1 MPKKVVAANLLDM
14 VELVTSRQLQEEVFT
29 LNAPDM
35 KITWDR
41 LPRNSRRRAKLLSD
55 QMEKMANARSKTLR
69 DQHANLFRT
78 LNTIALINADSANTA
93 EIDNKIAYKPALK
106 TFLND
111 SFAKY
116 DLPEGTRKT
125 ANLVAFVNV
134 VMMKEK
140 DTNAGIEAKAVW
152 DDLLASAMAELDA
165 IKHDQFKLLPPQR
178 GFNRTIGLSEFEE
191 ELRLTVEDCFH
202 EREYLVVAVCNTV
215 DNYKRYLVKT
225 TPLAHDVSKVVK
237 GKNGK
242 RTFENRPDDNADAFE
257 IRYYEH
263 HNRITISRTRIVGTR
278 KIAAMF
284 ARKVLGTRLDESK
297 KRFYDEPLQIFRTR
311 KCLETIK
318 LPKESLE
325 NKDVLWIQS
334 IKLSPTEV
342 RKNDDSGN
350 PLNKPI
356 FIERTVVTYTGDEH
370 HFVFDEMDALLDPV
384 RFPRAHQNILS
395 AEVAMRLHKTKE
407 VDGKRLPC
415 DDEKT
420 YVIRIT
426 ERHFTVVDRNKIHD
440 KYLLDFFD
448 KIQSDWGFEGL
459 TPDEHKLSKR
469 QPTVK
474 GEADDL
480 FGNS

>member
-35 KITWDR
+35 KISWDR
-41 LPRNSRRRAKLLSD
+41 LPRNGRRRAKLLSD

-106 TFLND
+106 TSLRD

-140 DTNAGIEAKAVW
+140 DTDAGIEAKAVW

-178 GFNRTIGLSEFEE
+178 GFNRTIGLSEFED

-263 HNRITISRTRIVGTR
+263 QNRITISRTRIITTR
-278 KIAAMF
+278 RIANMF
-284 ARKVLGTRLDESK
+284 ARRVLGTRLDESK
-297 KRFYDEPLQIFRTR
+297 KRFYDEPLQIFRAR

-318 LPKESLE
+318 LPKENLD

-350 PLNKPI
+350 PLSKPT

-384 RFPRAHQNILS
+384 RFPRTHQNILS

-459 TPDEHKLSKR
+459 TPDEHKLGKR

-480 FGNS
+480 FGNT

>member
-14 VELVTSRQLQEEVFT
+14 IELVTSRRLQEEVFT
-29 LNAPDM
+29 LNAPDL
-35 KITWDR
+35 KITWGR
-41 LPRNSRRRAKLLSD
+41 LPRDGRRRAKLLSD
-55 QMEKMANARSKTLR
+55 QMEKIATAKSKALR
-69 DQHANLFRT
+69 NQHANLFRA
-78 LNTIALINADSANTA
+78 LNTIAIINADSANTA
-93 EIDNKIAYKPALK
+93 EIKNKINFKPALNS
-106 TFLND
+106 FLLN
-111 SFAKY
+111 SFTKY
-116 DLPEGTRKT
+116 DLPEGSRKT

-134 VMMKEK
+134 VMIREK
-140 DTNAGIEAKAVW
+140 GKAAGDEAKEVW

-165 IKHDQFKLLPPQR
+165 IKHDPFKLLPPKA
-178 GFNRTIGLSEFEE
+178 GYNRNIGLSKFED
-191 ELRLTVEDCFH
+191 ELKLTVESSFH
-202 EREYLVVAVCNTV
+202 EREYLVMAVCNTV
-215 DNYKRYLVKT
+215 ETHARYLVKT
-225 TPLAHDVSKVVK
+225 TPLDHDVAKVVK
-237 GKNGK
+237 DKTGK
-242 RTFENRPDDNADAFE
+242 RAFENRPDDNAEAFE
-257 IRYYEH
+257 ILYYEH
-263 HNRITISRTRIVGTR
+263 QNRITVSRTRVIR
-278 KIAAMF
+278 MQQIAEMF
-284 ARKVLGTRLDESK
+284 ARNVLGTTLDESK

-311 KCLETIK
+311 KCLETIR
-318 LPKESLE
+318 LPNENLD

-350 PLNKPI
+350 PLNTPI
-356 FIERTVVTYTGDEH
+356 FIERTVVTYTGNEH

-407 VDGKRLPC
+407 IDGKRLPC
-415 DDEKT
+415 DVEKT

-459 TPDEHKLSKR
+459 TPGEHKLGKR
-469 QPTVK
+469 QPTMK

-480 FGNS
+480 FGNT